1 MGAYNI
7 PRNLK
12 GEGRILY
19 IFSTKALAYTGVG
32 AAVGGLFYL
41 IFNAIGLTFIG
52 LLFVV
57 FFGFIGFSIAT
68 FKVPRIKKIGALKDI
83 GGENI
88 DEVIKRYIKFKSKKK
103 NKYALFKTKEE
114 TIDGE

>member
-1 MGAYNI
+1 MGVYSI

-32 AAVGGLFYL
+32 AVIGGIFYF
-41 IFNAIGLTFIG
+41 IFEALKLTSIGA
-52 LLFVV
+52 LFVV
-57 FFGFIGFSIAT
+57 LFGFIGFSIAT
-68 FKVPRIKKIGALKDI
+68 FKIPKIKKIQILKDI

-88 DEVIKRYIKFKSKKK
+88 DDVIKRYIKFKCKKK
-103 NKYALFKTKEE
+103 NKYALYKTKEE
-114 TIDGE
+114 K

>member
-1 MGAYNI
+1 MGTYNI

-19 IFSTKALAYTGVG
+19 VFSTKALAYTGIG

-41 IFNAIGLTFIG
+41 ILNAIGLTFIG
-52 LLFVV
+52 MLFVV

-68 FKVPRIKKIGALKDI
+68 FKVPKIKKIAMLKDI

-103 NKYALFKTKEE
+103 NKYALYKTKEE
-114 TIDGE
+114 IIDGK